1 MDSFRDLIVW
11 QKGMLLVEETYRWT
25 RTFPREELY
34 GLSDQMRRAAVSV
47 PSNIAEGYGRQSTQD
62 YIRFLLIARGSLYE
76 LRTQAEIARRLGF
89 VSQEAFQAGESLII
103 EIERMLTSLI
113 TKLRS
118 HV

>member
-1 MDSFRDLIVW
+1 MAGSPLQITFASFSSPVVL
-11 QKGMLLVEETYRWT
+11 
-25 RTFPREELY
+25 F
-34 GLSDQMRRAAVSV
+34 
-47 PSNIAEGYGRQSTQD
+47 
-62 YIRFLLIARGSLYE
+62 YE
-76 LRTQAEIARRLGF
+76 LRTQAEIARRLAF